1 MSVFR
6 LTFDKGLA
14 TEETIDLTCIQEA
27 DLYAASR
34 RVAEMKMIEGVAY
47 QDSFLNVA
55 DGKITLTGNY
65 MTQSLLD
72 AIKSRYEGNYAEFD
86 FISDYTAT
94 TETWLCCWNAF
105 TAKIN
110 NTVNPSYTFTIV
122 LNVISK
128 G

>member
-6 LTFDKGLA
+6 LKFDKGLA

-34 RVAEMKMIEGVAY
+34 RVAEIDMIEGVAY
-47 QDSFLNVA
+47 QDSGFNVA
-55 DGKITLTGNY
+55 DGKITLTGNS
-65 MTQSLLD
+65 MSQSLLD
-72 AIKSRYEGNYAEFD
+72 ELKPRYEGVYQEFD
-86 FISDYTAT
+86 FISDYTGNA
-94 TETWLCCWNAF
+94 ETWLCNWNAF
-105 TAKIN
+105 TAKPN
-110 NTVNPSYTFTIV
+110 NTPNPIYTFTII